1 MRSPLNINPLFALC
15 SYSIVFWNEISNWL
29 QQCDTGVS
37 VDLSKEVNVIFGLPD
52 LKENFMSVNHIVLL
66 AKQTIVL
73 CKKRSINPSLNVF
86 HALLRKII
94 NKNRKIY
101 C

>member
-1 MRSPLNINPLFALC
+1 MRSPLNISPLFALC
-15 SYSIVFWNEISNWL
+15 SYSIAFWNEISNF
-29 QQCDTGVS
+29 QQCDTGIS

-52 LKENFMSVNHIVLL
+52 LKENFISVNYIVLL
-66 AKQTIVL
+66 AKQTIFL